1 MIGGAVAGVFAV
13 VMSYPFD
20 LIKTRLHFEVAKS
33 TSTATSAKPTFV
45 SISKVIFREGAESG
59 LLGSRVLGGSVAFYR
74 GLDQL
79 IPEAAIK
86 VLLRFTAFKEIQ
98 NIYAKYVFGDPKT
111 PLGFGSNVV
120 CGSIA
125 GAVEAVIV
133 VQPFERGKTLRADFA
148 SPYAVWGKVMREDG
162 ALACLRSI
170 YRGLVPCMGR
180 QVGNQAVSF
189 SVFYWLKNKWLE
201 HSGAKDLNT
210 YQRLGFGFIGGCAGA
225 FTTMPLDV
233 AKSIA
238 QKQQGKEVIGTLSII
253 KDVYQRRGIMGLYTG
268 LGPRLGRVGLDRAFG
283 FLAFE
288 WTLEFISKWRGE
300 HAQ

>member
-1 MIGGAVAGVFAV
+1 

-20 LIKTRLHFEVAKS
+20 LIKTRLHFEVGKS
-33 TSTATSAKPTFV
+33 VAEGQRPTFM
-45 SISKVIFREGAESG
+45 SISKVIYNEGAANG
-59 LLGSRVLGGSVAFYR
+59 VLGSRLLGGSMAFYR

-79 IPEAAIK
+79 VPEAAIK

-98 NIYAKYVFGDPKT
+98 TYYAKWVLGDEKAHM
-111 PLGFGSNVV
+111 GFFSNLIS
-120 CGSIA
+120 GSIA

-148 SPYAVWGKVMREDG
+148 SPYAVWGKVMREEG
-162 ALACLRSI
+162 AFACLRSI

-189 SVFYWLKNKWLE
+189 PVFYWLKNKWLE
-201 HSGAKDLNT
+201 HTGAKDLNT
-210 YQRLGFGFIGGCAGA
+210 VQRLGFGFIGGCAGA

-238 QKQQGKEVIGTLSII
+238 QKQQGKEVIGTVAII
-253 KDVYQRRGIMGLYTG
+253 TDVYRRRGLRGLYTG

-288 WTLEFISKWRGE
+288 WTLEKITKWRASRE
-300 HAQ
+300 H